1 MSETTMKIRFYTIAD
16 FIEEEIWLREQHKAG
31 WKLVKMTPPCFYT
44 FEKCEPE
51 DVIYRLDYKNNT
63 ENADYMQM
71 MADYGWEYS
80 GRCVGWLYFRKPAA
94 EITNENEGEL
104 FSDQASR
111 IDFLS
116 NIMKTRLLPLAIIFL
131 CCVIPNVFTVFDS
144 GFGTVLTVFWSVMFL
159 IYVYLIGHCG
169 LKLRKMKREEE
180 NL

>member
-1 MSETTMKIRFYTIAD
+1 MGETNMKIRFFTIAD
-16 FIEEEIWLREQHKAG
+16 FSEEEIWLREQHKAG

-80 GRCVGWLYFRKPAA
+80 GRCAGWLYFRKPAA
-94 EITNENEGEL
+94 EITDENEGEL

-116 NIMKTRLLPLAIIFL
+116 NVMKTRLLPLAIIFL
-131 CCVIPNVFTVFDS
+131 CCVVPNAFCVFDGAS
-144 GFGTVLTVFWSVMFL
+144 GIVLTCFWAVML
-159 IYVYLIGHCG
+159 IIYVYLLVHCG
-169 LKLRKMKREEE
+169 LKLKRLKSE
-180 NL
+180 LD